1 MNRAVLDNYHF
12 SYAITMADVKKVVEY
27 CKVTGYCAHDYE
39 TSGHHSSNPNGFP
52 TCISI
57 AFQPG
62 YAYVIPLAHKDSP
75 NKKGNKWLKILKYIG
90 RELIQNDR
98 ITKVAH
104 NFKFEHGW
112 WLKYGIK
119 PRGVILDTMLLK
131 YLLNE
136 QRPHDLKSLA
146 YSFFPEYA
154 NYSIKGEETERTPED
169 TVKFWTNV
177 PLETLAPYNALDSD
191 LCLRLAI
198 YLESR
203 VRELGFYQL
212 YRNLLEMASYNLAE
226 VESRGYWVDRPYLDG
241 LVESYKIKIEEA
253 EKKMYSVPSLVKYN
267 KKRLKA
273 AKKALLGN
281 LLEQIE
287 IKTNELDET
296 EDKRKAS
303 SLQRS
308 ITNLQ
313 KKYDNYSAGVGITK
327 SDQKTLEPLNLK
339 SVKQLIDF
347 LYYSK
352 YGLKLPIIKYT
363 EDKKTKKPTN
373 NPATSEDVLLELREK
388 DETGFIDTLLKY
400 REMTKLYS
408 TYIVGI
414 RDVLNPDNTLHGSF
428 LIHGCVTEDT
438 VLVGKERDI
447 VIGDIAPK
455 EVGVKDVVKDNIYV
469 LTHAGTWEQVT
480 HTINKGV
487 LDTYR
492 VTTDRGDVLEC
503 TKYHKLLTPRGFKPL
518 WKIAKYDLDVIMHDV
533 SRLDIQP
540 VEVGKKYG
548 EVVFKEIPNWPGYLA
563 SSEGKIFSVKIPG
576 AQGMLDYNNPHE
588 MVPRVQKSGNR
599 LHSRVGL
606 RNGTGIKKM
615 LPVSRLVWSAFN
627 NASIPDGY
635 VIDHIDCNPLNNIPE
650 NLQCITYSENTKRAY
665 KNTRTAFTNGAING
679 KTVLDTQ
686 TVGQI
691 LLDHREGLTQGQ
703 IVEKYGIS
711 QAQVRRVINGESWK
725 YIYLTKIRVEY
736 IGKKTIMDLSV
747 NDKHSYV
754 TRSNYVSCNT
764 VTGRLS
770 SRNPN
775 LQNMPRDTTASDIKQ
790 MFVCP
795 PGKVMMQLDY
805 SAAEFRVVAGW
816 SQDKQML
823 EWFRVGHDIHLATAC
838 KKYGEDYDEIN
849 KIYSNE
855 DDPNYK
861 EWKVKR
867 KQAKCYSGDT
877 EILTPTGWQR
887 LDSYD
892 GKSLVAQY
900 NFDTEEIS
908 WVKPSAYGKVLSK
921 DNYTYKSRTVSLDV
935 TSTHKTLFVTR
946 YQKKVRT
953 DFKNLVN
960 KSGYMPVA
968 GKVNFKFEDENLTR
982 FLAMFTA
989 DGNTKNQWEKIRF
1002 GFSKEHKANRCRELL
1017 ALCNIDYTEAL
1028 RNGKHYFCIIKKT
1041 NQPLYQWLSKWV
1053 SRDKELSWECLSHIS
1068 GKIYLEEAQYWDS
1081 NISDKTGYVSFSTVV
1096 KQTAQV
1102 MQALGHMNGIMVSFS
1117 ETRVGD
1123 RIRYHL
1129 GYNLRRD
1136 THLTRVDLN
1145 NSILTKTEGGRDM
1158 WGVTVDDHN
1167 LLVRKDNKIVLSGN
1181 TIGFGILYQQ
1191 GPNHLKESL
1200 STDKHKATKEEALE
1214 FLEEWFEIFPGVK
1227 RFVNKQMKFAEKHGY
1242 VLSPFGR
1249 KRRLPDA
1256 KNKRDRGKHAKA
1268 LRDAINA
1275 PIQGTASDFALFSS
1289 ILIRE
1294 KIMRGEL
1301 PSSIEQI
1308 GTIHDSLMFYLDPK
1322 DMNDKV
1328 VDQLFDICRDPDTQK
1343 YFGFKLKGITMAVDF
1358 ELGLRWSKLRGYER
1372 GTDYSEVYKE
1382 CYIPYWWE
1390 NKETRELQ
1398 GR

>member
-1 MNRAVLDNYHF
+1 
-12 SYAITMADVKKVVEY
+12 MADVKKVVEY

-212 YRNLLEMASYNLAE
+212 YRNLLEMASYNLSE

-347 LYYSK
+347 LYYNR

-503 TKYHKLLTPRGFKPL
+503 TKYHKLLTPRGFKPI

-533 SRLDIQP
+533 SRLNIQP

-650 NLQCITYSENTKRAY
+650 NLQCITYSENIKRAY

-867 KQAKCYSGDT
+867 KQAK
-877 EILTPTGWQR
+877 
-887 LDSYD
+887 
-892 GKSLVAQY
+892 
-900 NFDTEEIS
+900 
-908 WVKPSAYGKVLSK
+908 
-921 DNYTYKSRTVSLDV
+921 
-935 TSTHKTLFVTR
+935 
-946 YQKKVRT
+946 
-953 DFKNLVN
+953 
-960 KSGYMPVA
+960 
-968 GKVNFKFEDENLTR
+968 
-982 FLAMFTA
+982 
-989 DGNTKNQWEKIRF
+989 
-1002 GFSKEHKANRCRELL
+1002 
-1017 ALCNIDYTEAL
+1017 
-1028 RNGKHYFCIIKKT
+1028 
-1041 NQPLYQWLSKWV
+1041 
-1053 SRDKELSWECLSHIS
+1053 
-1068 GKIYLEEAQYWDS
+1068 
-1081 NISDKTGYVSFSTVV
+1081 
-1096 KQTAQV
+1096 
-1102 MQALGHMNGIMVSFS
+1102 
-1117 ETRVGD
+1117 
-1123 RIRYHL
+1123 
-1129 GYNLRRD
+1129 
-1136 THLTRVDLN
+1136 
-1145 NSILTKTEGGRDM
+1145 
-1158 WGVTVDDHN
+1158 
-1167 LLVRKDNKIVLSGN
+1167 

-1227 RFVNKQMKFAEKHGY
+1227 RFVKKQMKFAEKHGY

-1382 CYIPYWWE
+1382 CYTPYWWE

>member
-347 LYYSK
+347 LYYNR

-503 TKYHKLLTPRGFKPL
+503 TKYHKLLTPRGFKPI

-1102 MQALGHMNGIMVSFS
+1102 MQAMGHMNGIMVSFS

-1158 WGVTVDDHN
+1158 WG
-1167 LLVRKDNKIVLSGN
+1167 
-1181 TIGFGILYQQ
+1181 
-1191 GPNHLKESL
+1191 
-1200 STDKHKATKEEALE
+1200 
-1214 FLEEWFEIFPGVK
+1214 
-1227 RFVNKQMKFAEKHGY
+1227 
-1242 VLSPFGR
+1242 
-1249 KRRLPDA
+1249 
-1256 KNKRDRGKHAKA
+1256 
-1268 LRDAINA
+1268 
-1275 PIQGTASDFALFSS
+1275 
-1289 ILIRE
+1289 
-1294 KIMRGEL
+1294 
-1301 PSSIEQI
+1301 
-1308 GTIHDSLMFYLDPK
+1308 
-1322 DMNDKV
+1322 
-1328 VDQLFDICRDPDTQK
+1328 
-1343 YFGFKLKGITMAVDF
+1343 
-1358 ELGLRWSKLRGYER
+1358 
-1372 GTDYSEVYKE
+1372 
-1382 CYIPYWWE
+1382 
-1390 NKETRELQ
+1390 
-1398 GR
+1398 

>member
-1 MNRAVLDNYHF
+1 MNKDVLDNYHF
-12 SYAITMADVKKVVEY
+12 SWAKTMADVKKVVKY
-27 CKVTGYCAHDYE
+27 CKMTGYCAHDYE
-39 TSGHHSSNPNGFP
+39 TSGHHSSDHRGYP

-75 NKKGNKWLKILKYIG
+75 LRKGNKWKRVLKYIG

-98 ITKVAH
+98 IVKVAH

-112 WLKYGIK
+112 WLKYGIR
-119 PRGVILDTMLLK
+119 PRGVILDTMLMK

-136 QRPHDLKSLA
+136 KRPHDLKSLA
-146 YSFFPEYA
+146 YSFFPQYA
-154 NYSIKGEETERTPED
+154 NYSIKGEDTERTPEE
-169 TVKFWTNV
+169 VVQFWSNV

-191 LCLRLAI
+191 LCLRLSI
-198 YLESR
+198 YLEQR
-203 VRELGFYQL
+203 IRECGFYQL

-226 VESRGYWVDRPYLDG
+226 VESRGYLVDRPYLDG
-241 LVESYKIKIEEA
+241 LCESYKTKIEEA
-253 EKKMYSVPSLVKYN
+253 EAKMYAVPSLVKYN
-267 KKRLKA
+267 KKRVKA
-273 AKKALLGN
+273 AKKALLDG

-287 IKTNELDET
+287 IKTNELDNT
-296 EDKRKAS
+296 TDKKKLC

-313 KKYDNYSAGVGITK
+313 KKYDNYSAGVGLTK
-327 SDQKTLEPLNLK
+327 KDKESLQPLNLK

-347 LYYSK
+347 LYYNR
-352 YGLKLPIIKYT
+352 YGLRLPIIKYT
-363 EDKKTKKPTN
+363 EDKKTKKPTK
-373 NPATSEDVLLELREK
+373 NPATSEDVLLELKDK
-388 DETGFIDTLLKY
+388 DETGFIETLLKY
-400 REMTKLYS
+400 REITKLYS

-414 RDVLNPDNTLHGSF
+414 RDILNPDNTLHGSF
-428 LIHGCVTEDT
+428 LIHG
-438 VLVGKERDI
+438 
-447 VIGDIAPK
+447 
-455 EVGVKDVVKDNIYV
+455 
-469 LTHAGTWEQVT
+469 
-480 HTINKGV
+480 
-487 LDTYR
+487 
-492 VTTDRGDVLEC
+492 
-503 TKYHKLLTPRGFKPL
+503 
-518 WKIAKYDLDVIMHDV
+518 
-533 SRLDIQP
+533 
-540 VEVGKKYG
+540 
-548 EVVFKEIPNWPGYLA
+548 
-563 SSEGKIFSVKIPG
+563 
-576 AQGMLDYNNPHE
+576 
-588 MVPRVQKSGNR
+588 
-599 LHSRVGL
+599 
-606 RNGTGIKKM
+606 
-615 LPVSRLVWSAFN
+615 
-627 NASIPDGY
+627 
-635 VIDHIDCNPLNNIPE
+635 
-650 NLQCITYSENTKRAY
+650 
-665 KNTRTAFTNGAING
+665 
-679 KTVLDTQ
+679 
-686 TVGQI
+686 
-691 LLDHREGLTQGQ
+691 
-703 IVEKYGIS
+703 
-711 QAQVRRVINGESWK
+711 
-725 YIYLTKIRVEY
+725 
-736 IGKKTIMDLSV
+736 
-747 NDKHSYV
+747 
-754 TRSNYVSCNT
+754 T

-775 LQNMPRDTTASDIKQ
+775 LQNMPRDTTAKDIKY

-795 PGKVMMQLDY
+795 KGKVMMQLDY
-805 SAAEFRVVAGW
+805 SQAELRVVAGW

-838 KKYGEDYDEIN
+838 KKYKISYEDAY

-861 EWKVKR
+861 TWKVRR

-908 WVKPSAYGKVLSK
+908 WVKPSAYGKVISK
-921 DNYTYKSRTVSLDV
+921 NNYTYKSRTVSLDV

-946 YQKKVRT
+946 HQKKIRT

-968 GKVNFKFEDENLTR
+968 GKVNFEFEDENLTR

-989 DGNTKNQWEKIRF
+989 DGNIKNQWEKIRF

-1017 ALCNIDYTEAL
+1017 ALCNIDYTEAI

-1041 NQPLYQWLSKWV
+1041 NQPLYQWLSNWV
-1053 SRDKELSWECLSHIS
+1053 SMGKELSWECLSHIS

-1081 NISDKTGYVSFSTVV
+1081 NISNKTGYVSFSTVV

-1102 MQALGHMNGIMVSFS
+1102 MQAMGHMNGIMVSFS
-1117 ETRVGD
+1117 ETKVGD
-1123 RIRYHL
+1123 RTRYHL

-1181 TIGFGILYQQ
+1181 TIGFGVLYQQ

-1200 STDKHKATKEEALE
+1200 STPDHKATKEEAIE
-1214 FLEEWFEIFPGVK
+1214 FLDEWFDTFPRIRKFVK
-1227 RFVNKQMKFAEKHGY
+1227 KQQKFAEEHGY
-1242 VLSPFGR
+1242 VVSPFGR
-1249 KRRLPDA
+1249 KRRLPEA
-1256 KNKRDRGKHAKA
+1256 RNKREQGKYAKA
-1268 LRDAINA
+1268 LRDAVNA

-1294 KIMRGEL
+1294 QIMQGKL
-1301 PSSIEQI
+1301 PASIEQI
-1308 GTIHDSLMFYLDPK
+1308 GTIHDSIMFYLDPK
-1322 DMNDKV
+1322 DMNDEV
-1328 VDQLFDICRDPDTQK
+1328 VDHLFNICKDPDTQK

-1358 ELGLRWSKLRGYER
+1358 ELGLRWSKLKGYKR
-1372 GTDYSEVYKE
+1372 GTDYAEVYKD
-1382 CYIPYWWE
+1382 CYIDHWWE
-1390 NKETRELQ
+1390 NKEIVALQ
-1398 GR
+1398 EAQ

>member
-1 MNRAVLDNYHF
+1 MNKSVLDNYHF

-75 NKKGNKWLKILKYIG
+75 NKKGNKWLRILKYIG

-212 YRNLLEMASYNLAE
+212 YRNLLEMASYNLSE

-347 LYYSK
+347 LYYNR

-503 TKYHKLLTPRGFKPL
+503 TKYHKLLTPRGFKPI

-711 QAQVRRVINGESWK
+711 QAQVRMVINGESWK

-867 KQAKCYSGDT
+867 KQAK
-877 EILTPTGWQR
+877 
-887 LDSYD
+887 
-892 GKSLVAQY
+892 
-900 NFDTEEIS
+900 
-908 WVKPSAYGKVLSK
+908 
-921 DNYTYKSRTVSLDV
+921 
-935 TSTHKTLFVTR
+935 
-946 YQKKVRT
+946 
-953 DFKNLVN
+953 
-960 KSGYMPVA
+960 
-968 GKVNFKFEDENLTR
+968 
-982 FLAMFTA
+982 
-989 DGNTKNQWEKIRF
+989 
-1002 GFSKEHKANRCRELL
+1002 
-1017 ALCNIDYTEAL
+1017 
-1028 RNGKHYFCIIKKT
+1028 
-1041 NQPLYQWLSKWV
+1041 
-1053 SRDKELSWECLSHIS
+1053 
-1068 GKIYLEEAQYWDS
+1068 
-1081 NISDKTGYVSFSTVV
+1081 
-1096 KQTAQV
+1096 
-1102 MQALGHMNGIMVSFS
+1102 
-1117 ETRVGD
+1117 
-1123 RIRYHL
+1123 
-1129 GYNLRRD
+1129 
-1136 THLTRVDLN
+1136 
-1145 NSILTKTEGGRDM
+1145 
-1158 WGVTVDDHN
+1158 
-1167 LLVRKDNKIVLSGN
+1167 

-1227 RFVNKQMKFAEKHGY
+1227 RFVKKQMKFAEKHGY

-1256 KNKRDRGKHAKA
+1256 KNRRDRGKHAKA

-1382 CYIPYWWE
+1382 CYTPYWWE

>member
-1 MNRAVLDNYHF
+1 MNKDVLDNYHF
-12 SYAITMADVKKVVEY
+12 SWAKTMADVKKVVKY
-27 CKVTGYCAHDYE
+27 CKMTGYCAHDYE
-39 TSGHHSSNPNGFP
+39 TSGHHSSDHRGYP

-75 NKKGNKWLKILKYIG
+75 LRKGNKWKRILKYIG

-98 ITKVAH
+98 IVKVAH

-112 WLKYGIK
+112 WLKYGIR
-119 PRGVILDTMLLK
+119 PRGVILDTMLMK

-136 QRPHDLKSLA
+136 KRPHDLKSLA
-146 YSFFPEYA
+146 YSFFPQYA
-154 NYSIKGEETERTPED
+154 NYSIKGEDTERTPEE
-169 TVKFWTNV
+169 VVQFWSNV

-198 YLESR
+198 YLEQR
-203 VRELGFYQL
+203 IRECGFYQL

-226 VESRGYWVDRPYLDG
+226 VESRGYLVDRPYLDG
-241 LVESYKIKIEEA
+241 LCESYKTKIEEA
-253 EKKMYSVPSLVKYN
+253 EAKMYAVPSLVKYN
-267 KKRLKA
+267 KKRVKA
-273 AKKALLGN
+273 AKKALLEGI
-281 LLEQIE
+281 LEQIE
-287 IKTNELDET
+287 IKTNELDNT
-296 EDKRKAS
+296 TDKKKLG

-313 KKYDNYSAGVGITK
+313 KKYDNYSAEVGLTK
-327 SDQKTLEPLNLK
+327 KDKESLQPLNLK

-347 LYYSK
+347 LYYNK
-352 YGLKLPIIKYT
+352 YGLRLPIIKYT
-363 EDKKTKKPTN
+363 EDKKTKKPTK
-373 NPATSEDVLLELREK
+373 NPATSEDVLLELKDK
-388 DETGFIDTLLKY
+388 DETGFIETLLKY
-400 REMTKLYS
+400 REITKLYS

-414 RDVLNPDNTLHGSF
+414 RDILNPDNTLHGSF
-428 LIHGCVTEDT
+428 LIHG
-438 VLVGKERDI
+438 
-447 VIGDIAPK
+447 
-455 EVGVKDVVKDNIYV
+455 
-469 LTHAGTWEQVT
+469 
-480 HTINKGV
+480 
-487 LDTYR
+487 
-492 VTTDRGDVLEC
+492 
-503 TKYHKLLTPRGFKPL
+503 
-518 WKIAKYDLDVIMHDV
+518 
-533 SRLDIQP
+533 
-540 VEVGKKYG
+540 
-548 EVVFKEIPNWPGYLA
+548 
-563 SSEGKIFSVKIPG
+563 
-576 AQGMLDYNNPHE
+576 
-588 MVPRVQKSGNR
+588 
-599 LHSRVGL
+599 
-606 RNGTGIKKM
+606 
-615 LPVSRLVWSAFN
+615 
-627 NASIPDGY
+627 
-635 VIDHIDCNPLNNIPE
+635 
-650 NLQCITYSENTKRAY
+650 
-665 KNTRTAFTNGAING
+665 
-679 KTVLDTQ
+679 
-686 TVGQI
+686 
-691 LLDHREGLTQGQ
+691 
-703 IVEKYGIS
+703 
-711 QAQVRRVINGESWK
+711 
-725 YIYLTKIRVEY
+725 
-736 IGKKTIMDLSV
+736 
-747 NDKHSYV
+747 
-754 TRSNYVSCNT
+754 T

-775 LQNMPRDTTASDIKQ
+775 LQNMPRDTTAKDIKY

-795 PGKVMMQLDY
+795 KGKVMMQLDY
-805 SAAEFRVVAGW
+805 SQAELRVVAGW

-838 KKYGEDYDEIN
+838 KKYKISYEDAY

-861 EWKVKR
+861 TWKVRR

-908 WVKPSAYGKVLSK
+908 WVKPSAYGKVISK
-921 DNYTYKSRTVSLDV
+921 NNYTYKSRTVSLDV

-946 YQKKVRT
+946 HQKKIRT

-968 GKVNFKFEDENLTR
+968 GKVNFEFEDENLTR

-989 DGNTKNQWEKIRF
+989 DGNIKNQWEKIRF

-1017 ALCNIDYTEAL
+1017 ALCNIDYTEAI

-1041 NQPLYQWLSKWV
+1041 NQPLYQWLSNWV
-1053 SRDKELSWECLSHIS
+1053 SMGKELSWECLSHIS

-1081 NISDKTGYVSFSTVV
+1081 NISNKTGYVSFSTVV

-1102 MQALGHMNGIMVSFS
+1102 MQAMGHMNGIMVSFS
-1117 ETRVGD
+1117 ETKVGD
-1123 RIRYHL
+1123 RTRYHL

-1181 TIGFGILYQQ
+1181 TIGFGVLYQQ

-1200 STDKHKATKEEALE
+1200 STPDHKATKEEAIE
-1214 FLEEWFEIFPGVK
+1214 FLDEWFDTFPRIRKFVK
-1227 RFVNKQMKFAEKHGY
+1227 KQQKFAEEHGY
-1242 VLSPFGR
+1242 VVSPFGR
-1249 KRRLPDA
+1249 KRRLPEA
-1256 KNKRDRGKHAKA
+1256 RNKREQGKYAKA
-1268 LRDAINA
+1268 LRDAVNA

-1294 KIMRGEL
+1294 QIMQGKL
-1301 PSSIEQI
+1301 PASIEQI
-1308 GTIHDSLMFYLDPK
+1308 GTIHDSIMFYLDPK
-1322 DMNDKV
+1322 DMNDEV
-1328 VDQLFDICRDPDTQK
+1328 VDHLFNICKDPDTQK

-1358 ELGLRWSKLRGYER
+1358 ELGLRWSKLKGYKR
-1372 GTDYSEVYKE
+1372 GTDYAEVYKD
-1382 CYIPYWWE
+1382 CYIDHWWE
-1390 NKETRELQ
+1390 NKEIVALQ
-1398 GR
+1398 EAS

>member
-1 MNRAVLDNYHF
+1 MNKSVLDNYHF

-52 TCISI
+52 TCISM

-212 YRNLLEMASYNLAE
+212 YRNLLEMASYNLSE

-347 LYYSK
+347 LYYNR

-503 TKYHKLLTPRGFKPL
+503 TKYHKLLTPRGFKPI
-518 WKIAKYDLDVIMHDV
+518 WKIAKYDLDVIMHGV

-867 KQAKCYSGDT
+867 KQAK
-877 EILTPTGWQR
+877 
-887 LDSYD
+887 
-892 GKSLVAQY
+892 
-900 NFDTEEIS
+900 
-908 WVKPSAYGKVLSK
+908 
-921 DNYTYKSRTVSLDV
+921 
-935 TSTHKTLFVTR
+935 
-946 YQKKVRT
+946 
-953 DFKNLVN
+953 
-960 KSGYMPVA
+960 
-968 GKVNFKFEDENLTR
+968 
-982 FLAMFTA
+982 
-989 DGNTKNQWEKIRF
+989 
-1002 GFSKEHKANRCRELL
+1002 
-1017 ALCNIDYTEAL
+1017 
-1028 RNGKHYFCIIKKT
+1028 
-1041 NQPLYQWLSKWV
+1041 
-1053 SRDKELSWECLSHIS
+1053 
-1068 GKIYLEEAQYWDS
+1068 
-1081 NISDKTGYVSFSTVV
+1081 
-1096 KQTAQV
+1096 
-1102 MQALGHMNGIMVSFS
+1102 
-1117 ETRVGD
+1117 
-1123 RIRYHL
+1123 
-1129 GYNLRRD
+1129 
-1136 THLTRVDLN
+1136 
-1145 NSILTKTEGGRDM
+1145 
-1158 WGVTVDDHN
+1158 
-1167 LLVRKDNKIVLSGN
+1167 

-1227 RFVNKQMKFAEKHGY
+1227 RFVKKQMKFAEKHGY

-1382 CYIPYWWE
+1382 CYTPYWWE

>member
-1 MNRAVLDNYHF
+1 
-12 SYAITMADVKKVVEY
+12 MADVKKVVEY

-75 NKKGNKWLKILKYIG
+75 NKKGDKWLRILKYIG

-154 NYSIKGEETERTPED
+154 NYSIRGEETERTPED

-212 YRNLLEMASYNLAE
+212 YRNLLEMASYNLSE

-347 LYYSK
+347 LYYNR

-503 TKYHKLLTPRGFKPL
+503 TKYHKLLTPRGFKPI

-650 NLQCITYSENTKRAY
+650 NLQCITYSENIKRAY

-711 QAQVRRVINGESWK
+711 QAQVRRVISGESWK

-867 KQAKCYSGDT
+867 KQAK
-877 EILTPTGWQR
+877 
-887 LDSYD
+887 
-892 GKSLVAQY
+892 
-900 NFDTEEIS
+900 
-908 WVKPSAYGKVLSK
+908 
-921 DNYTYKSRTVSLDV
+921 
-935 TSTHKTLFVTR
+935 
-946 YQKKVRT
+946 
-953 DFKNLVN
+953 
-960 KSGYMPVA
+960 
-968 GKVNFKFEDENLTR
+968 
-982 FLAMFTA
+982 
-989 DGNTKNQWEKIRF
+989 
-1002 GFSKEHKANRCRELL
+1002 
-1017 ALCNIDYTEAL
+1017 
-1028 RNGKHYFCIIKKT
+1028 
-1041 NQPLYQWLSKWV
+1041 
-1053 SRDKELSWECLSHIS
+1053 
-1068 GKIYLEEAQYWDS
+1068 
-1081 NISDKTGYVSFSTVV
+1081 
-1096 KQTAQV
+1096 
-1102 MQALGHMNGIMVSFS
+1102 
-1117 ETRVGD
+1117 
-1123 RIRYHL
+1123 
-1129 GYNLRRD
+1129 
-1136 THLTRVDLN
+1136 
-1145 NSILTKTEGGRDM
+1145 
-1158 WGVTVDDHN
+1158 
-1167 LLVRKDNKIVLSGN
+1167 

-1227 RFVNKQMKFAEKHGY
+1227 RFVKKQMKFAEKHGY

-1256 KNKRDRGKHAKA
+1256 KNRRDRGKHAKA

-1382 CYIPYWWE
+1382 CYTPYWWE
-1390 NKETRELQ
+1390 NKETR
-1398 GR
+1398 

>member
-1 MNRAVLDNYHF
+1 MNKSVLDNYHF

-169 TVKFWTNV
+169 TVKFWSNV

-212 YRNLLEMASYNLAE
+212 YRNLLEMASYNLSE

-287 IKTNELDET
+287 IKTNELYGT

-308 ITNLQ
+308 INNLQ

-363 EDKKTKKPTN
+363 EDKKTKKPTK

-455 EVGVKDVVKDNIYV
+455 EVGIKDVVKDNIYV

-503 TKYHKLLTPRGFKPL
+503 TKYHKLLTPQGFKPI
-518 WKIAKYDLDVIMHDV
+518 WKIAKHDLDVIMHDV

-576 AQGMLDYNNPHE
+576 AHGMLDYNNPHE

-606 RNGTGIKKM
+606 RDGTGTKKM

-679 KTVLDTQ
+679 QTVLDTQ

-736 IGKKTIMDLSV
+736 IGKKIIMDLSV

-764 VTGRLS
+764 ITGRLS

-867 KQAKCYSGDT
+867 KQAK
-877 EILTPTGWQR
+877 
-887 LDSYD
+887 
-892 GKSLVAQY
+892 
-900 NFDTEEIS
+900 
-908 WVKPSAYGKVLSK
+908 
-921 DNYTYKSRTVSLDV
+921 
-935 TSTHKTLFVTR
+935 
-946 YQKKVRT
+946 
-953 DFKNLVN
+953 
-960 KSGYMPVA
+960 
-968 GKVNFKFEDENLTR
+968 
-982 FLAMFTA
+982 
-989 DGNTKNQWEKIRF
+989 
-1002 GFSKEHKANRCRELL
+1002 
-1017 ALCNIDYTEAL
+1017 
-1028 RNGKHYFCIIKKT
+1028 
-1041 NQPLYQWLSKWV
+1041 
-1053 SRDKELSWECLSHIS
+1053 
-1068 GKIYLEEAQYWDS
+1068 
-1081 NISDKTGYVSFSTVV
+1081 
-1096 KQTAQV
+1096 
-1102 MQALGHMNGIMVSFS
+1102 
-1117 ETRVGD
+1117 
-1123 RIRYHL
+1123 
-1129 GYNLRRD
+1129 
-1136 THLTRVDLN
+1136 
-1145 NSILTKTEGGRDM
+1145 
-1158 WGVTVDDHN
+1158 
-1167 LLVRKDNKIVLSGN
+1167 

-1227 RFVNKQMKFAEKHGY
+1227 KFVNKQMRFAEKHGY

-1256 KNKRDRGKHAKA
+1256 KNMRDRGKHAKA

-1382 CYIPYWWE
+1382 CYTPYWWE

>member
-1 MNRAVLDNYHF
+1 
-12 SYAITMADVKKVVEY
+12 MADVKKVVKY
-27 CKVTGYCAHDYE
+27 CKMTGYCAHDYE
-39 TSGHHSSNPNGFP
+39 TSGHLSSDHRGYP

-75 NKKGNKWLKILKYIG
+75 LRKGNKWKRILKYIG

-98 ITKVAH
+98 IVKVAH

-112 WLKYGIK
+112 WLKYGIR
-119 PRGVILDTMLLK
+119 PRGVILDTMLMK

-136 QRPHDLKSLA
+136 KRPHDLKSLA
-146 YSFFPEYA
+146 YSFFPQYA
-154 NYSIKGEETERTPED
+154 NYSIKGEDTERTPEE
-169 TVKFWTNV
+169 VVQFWSNV

-198 YLESR
+198 YLEQR
-203 VRELGFYQL
+203 IRECGFYQL

-226 VESRGYWVDRPYLDG
+226 VESRGYLVDRPYLDG
-241 LVESYKIKIEEA
+241 LCESYKTKIEEA
-253 EKKMYSVPSLVKYN
+253 EAKMYAVPSLIKYN
-267 KKRLKA
+267 KKRVKA
-273 AKKALLGN
+273 AKKALLDG

-287 IKTNELDET
+287 IKTNELDST
-296 EDKRKAS
+296 TDKKKLG

-313 KKYDNYSAGVGITK
+313 KKYDNYSAGVGLTK
-327 SDQKTLEPLNLK
+327 KDKESLQPLNLK

-347 LYYSK
+347 LYYNK
-352 YGLKLPIIKYT
+352 YGLRLPIIKYT
-363 EDKKTKKPTN
+363 EDKKTKKPTK
-373 NPATSEDVLLELREK
+373 NPATSEDVLLELKDK
-388 DETGFIDTLLKY
+388 DETGFIETLLKY

-414 RDVLNPDNTLHGSF
+414 RDILNPDNTLHGSF

-438 VLVGKERDI
+438 VLVGKEGDI

-469 LTHAGTWEQVT
+469 LTHARTWEQVT

-503 TKYHKLLTPRGFKPL
+503 TKYHKLLTPRGFKPI
-518 WKIAKYDLDVIMHDV
+518 WKIAKYNLDVIMHDV

-615 LPVSRLVWSAFN
+615 IKKMLPVSRLVWSAFN

-650 NLQCITYSENTKRAY
+650 NLRCITYSENTKRAY

-691 LLDHREGLTQGQ
+691 LLDYREGLTQGQ

-711 QAQVRRVINGESWK
+711 QAQVRRVINDELWK

-775 LQNMPRDTTASDIKQ
+775 LQNMPRDTTAKDIKY

-795 PGKVMMQLDY
+795 KGKVMMQLDY
-805 SAAEFRVVAGW
+805 SQAELRVVAGW

-838 KKYGEDYDEIN
+838 KKYKISYEDAY

-855 DDPNYK
+855 DDPDFK
-861 EWKVKR
+861 IWKVRR
-867 KQAKCYSGDT
+867 KQAK
-877 EILTPTGWQR
+877 
-887 LDSYD
+887 
-892 GKSLVAQY
+892 
-900 NFDTEEIS
+900 
-908 WVKPSAYGKVLSK
+908 
-921 DNYTYKSRTVSLDV
+921 
-935 TSTHKTLFVTR
+935 
-946 YQKKVRT
+946 
-953 DFKNLVN
+953 
-960 KSGYMPVA
+960 
-968 GKVNFKFEDENLTR
+968 
-982 FLAMFTA
+982 
-989 DGNTKNQWEKIRF
+989 
-1002 GFSKEHKANRCRELL
+1002 
-1017 ALCNIDYTEAL
+1017 
-1028 RNGKHYFCIIKKT
+1028 
-1041 NQPLYQWLSKWV
+1041 
-1053 SRDKELSWECLSHIS
+1053 
-1068 GKIYLEEAQYWDS
+1068 
-1081 NISDKTGYVSFSTVV
+1081 
-1096 KQTAQV
+1096 
-1102 MQALGHMNGIMVSFS
+1102 
-1117 ETRVGD
+1117 
-1123 RIRYHL
+1123 
-1129 GYNLRRD
+1129 
-1136 THLTRVDLN
+1136 
-1145 NSILTKTEGGRDM
+1145 
-1158 WGVTVDDHN
+1158 
-1167 LLVRKDNKIVLSGN
+1167 
-1181 TIGFGILYQQ
+1181 TIGFGVLYQQ

-1200 STDKHKATKEEALE
+1200 STPDHKATKEEAIE
-1214 FLEEWFEIFPGVK
+1214 FLDEWFDTFPRIRKFVK
-1227 RFVNKQMKFAEKHGY
+1227 KQQKFAEEHGY
-1242 VLSPFGR
+1242 VVSPFGR
-1249 KRRLPDA
+1249 KRRLPEA
-1256 KNKRDRGKHAKA
+1256 RNKREQGKYAKA
-1268 LRDAINA
+1268 LRDAVNA

-1294 KIMRGEL
+1294 QIMQGKL
-1301 PSSIEQI
+1301 PASIEQI

-1322 DMNDKV
+1322 DMNDEV
-1328 VDQLFDICRDPDTQK
+1328 VDHLFNICKDPDTQK

-1358 ELGLRWSKLRGYER
+1358 ELGLRWSKLKGYKR
-1372 GTDYSEVYKE
+1372 GTDYAEVYKD
-1382 CYIPYWWE
+1382 CYIDHWWE
-1390 NKETRELQ
+1390 NKEIVALQ
-1398 GR
+1398 EAS

>member
-373 NPATSEDVLLELREK
+373 NPATSEDVLLDLREK

-469 LTHAGTWEQVT
+469 LTHVGTWEQVT

-503 TKYHKLLTPRGFKPL
+503 TKYHKLLTPRGFKPI

-867 KQAKCYSGDT
+867 KQAK
-877 EILTPTGWQR
+877 
-887 LDSYD
+887 
-892 GKSLVAQY
+892 
-900 NFDTEEIS
+900 
-908 WVKPSAYGKVLSK
+908 
-921 DNYTYKSRTVSLDV
+921 
-935 TSTHKTLFVTR
+935 
-946 YQKKVRT
+946 
-953 DFKNLVN
+953 
-960 KSGYMPVA
+960 
-968 GKVNFKFEDENLTR
+968 
-982 FLAMFTA
+982 
-989 DGNTKNQWEKIRF
+989 
-1002 GFSKEHKANRCRELL
+1002 
-1017 ALCNIDYTEAL
+1017 
-1028 RNGKHYFCIIKKT
+1028 
-1041 NQPLYQWLSKWV
+1041 
-1053 SRDKELSWECLSHIS
+1053 
-1068 GKIYLEEAQYWDS
+1068 
-1081 NISDKTGYVSFSTVV
+1081 
-1096 KQTAQV
+1096 
-1102 MQALGHMNGIMVSFS
+1102 
-1117 ETRVGD
+1117 
-1123 RIRYHL
+1123 
-1129 GYNLRRD
+1129 
-1136 THLTRVDLN
+1136 
-1145 NSILTKTEGGRDM
+1145 
-1158 WGVTVDDHN
+1158 
-1167 LLVRKDNKIVLSGN
+1167 

-1256 KNKRDRGKHAKA
+1256 KNRRDHGKHAKA

-1358 ELGLRWSKLRGYER
+1358 ELGLRWAKLRGYER

-1382 CYIPYWWE
+1382 CYTPYWWE
-1390 NKETRELQ
+1390 NKETRELH

>member
-1 MNRAVLDNYHF
+1 MDKSVLDNYHF

-154 NYSIKGEETERTPED
+154 NYSIKGEETGRTPED

-212 YRNLLEMASYNLAE
+212 YRNLLEMASYNLSE

-253 EKKMYSVPSLVKYN
+253 EKKMYSVPPLVKYN

-347 LYYSK
+347 LYYNR

-503 TKYHKLLTPRGFKPL
+503 TKYHKLLTPRGFKPI

-711 QAQVRRVINGESWK
+711 QAQVRGVINGESWK

-867 KQAKCYSGDT
+867 KQAK
-877 EILTPTGWQR
+877 
-887 LDSYD
+887 
-892 GKSLVAQY
+892 
-900 NFDTEEIS
+900 
-908 WVKPSAYGKVLSK
+908 
-921 DNYTYKSRTVSLDV
+921 
-935 TSTHKTLFVTR
+935 
-946 YQKKVRT
+946 
-953 DFKNLVN
+953 
-960 KSGYMPVA
+960 
-968 GKVNFKFEDENLTR
+968 
-982 FLAMFTA
+982 
-989 DGNTKNQWEKIRF
+989 
-1002 GFSKEHKANRCRELL
+1002 
-1017 ALCNIDYTEAL
+1017 
-1028 RNGKHYFCIIKKT
+1028 
-1041 NQPLYQWLSKWV
+1041 
-1053 SRDKELSWECLSHIS
+1053 
-1068 GKIYLEEAQYWDS
+1068 
-1081 NISDKTGYVSFSTVV
+1081 
-1096 KQTAQV
+1096 
-1102 MQALGHMNGIMVSFS
+1102 
-1117 ETRVGD
+1117 
-1123 RIRYHL
+1123 
-1129 GYNLRRD
+1129 
-1136 THLTRVDLN
+1136 
-1145 NSILTKTEGGRDM
+1145 
-1158 WGVTVDDHN
+1158 
-1167 LLVRKDNKIVLSGN
+1167 

-1256 KNKRDRGKHAKA
+1256 KNKRDIGKHAKA

-1308 GTIHDSLMFYLDPK
+1308 GTIHDSLMFYLDPR

>member
-1 MNRAVLDNYHF
+1 MNKSVLDNYHF

-131 YLLNE
+131 YLLSE

-212 YRNLLEMASYNLAE
+212 YRNLLEMASYNLSE

-241 LVESYKIKIEEA
+241 LVESYKIKIEEV

-347 LYYSK
+347 LYYNR

-503 TKYHKLLTPRGFKPL
+503 TKYHKLLTPRGFKPI

-588 MVPRVQKSGNR
+588 MVPRVQKSGNG

-867 KQAKCYSGDT
+867 KQAK
-877 EILTPTGWQR
+877 
-887 LDSYD
+887 
-892 GKSLVAQY
+892 
-900 NFDTEEIS
+900 
-908 WVKPSAYGKVLSK
+908 
-921 DNYTYKSRTVSLDV
+921 
-935 TSTHKTLFVTR
+935 
-946 YQKKVRT
+946 
-953 DFKNLVN
+953 
-960 KSGYMPVA
+960 
-968 GKVNFKFEDENLTR
+968 
-982 FLAMFTA
+982 
-989 DGNTKNQWEKIRF
+989 
-1002 GFSKEHKANRCRELL
+1002 
-1017 ALCNIDYTEAL
+1017 
-1028 RNGKHYFCIIKKT
+1028 
-1041 NQPLYQWLSKWV
+1041 
-1053 SRDKELSWECLSHIS
+1053 
-1068 GKIYLEEAQYWDS
+1068 
-1081 NISDKTGYVSFSTVV
+1081 
-1096 KQTAQV
+1096 
-1102 MQALGHMNGIMVSFS
+1102 
-1117 ETRVGD
+1117 
-1123 RIRYHL
+1123 
-1129 GYNLRRD
+1129 
-1136 THLTRVDLN
+1136 
-1145 NSILTKTEGGRDM
+1145 
-1158 WGVTVDDHN
+1158 
-1167 LLVRKDNKIVLSGN
+1167 

-1227 RFVNKQMKFAEKHGY
+1227 RFVKKQMKFAEKHGY

-1256 KNKRDRGKHAKA
+1256 KNRRDRGKHAKA

-1382 CYIPYWWE
+1382 CYTPYWWE

>member
-373 NPATSEDVLLELREK
+373 NPATSEDVLLDLREK

-503 TKYHKLLTPRGFKPL
+503 TKYHKLLTPRGFKPI

-588 MVPRVQKSGNR
+588 MVPRVQKSGDR

-711 QAQVRRVINGESWK
+711 QTQVRRVINGESWK

-867 KQAKCYSGDT
+867 KQAK
-877 EILTPTGWQR
+877 
-887 LDSYD
+887 
-892 GKSLVAQY
+892 
-900 NFDTEEIS
+900 
-908 WVKPSAYGKVLSK
+908 
-921 DNYTYKSRTVSLDV
+921 
-935 TSTHKTLFVTR
+935 
-946 YQKKVRT
+946 
-953 DFKNLVN
+953 
-960 KSGYMPVA
+960 
-968 GKVNFKFEDENLTR
+968 
-982 FLAMFTA
+982 
-989 DGNTKNQWEKIRF
+989 
-1002 GFSKEHKANRCRELL
+1002 
-1017 ALCNIDYTEAL
+1017 
-1028 RNGKHYFCIIKKT
+1028 
-1041 NQPLYQWLSKWV
+1041 
-1053 SRDKELSWECLSHIS
+1053 
-1068 GKIYLEEAQYWDS
+1068 
-1081 NISDKTGYVSFSTVV
+1081 
-1096 KQTAQV
+1096 
-1102 MQALGHMNGIMVSFS
+1102 
-1117 ETRVGD
+1117 
-1123 RIRYHL
+1123 
-1129 GYNLRRD
+1129 
-1136 THLTRVDLN
+1136 
-1145 NSILTKTEGGRDM
+1145 
-1158 WGVTVDDHN
+1158 
-1167 LLVRKDNKIVLSGN
+1167 

-1227 RFVNKQMKFAEKHGY
+1227 RFVKKQMKFAEKHGY

-1358 ELGLRWSKLRGYER
+1358 ELGLRWAKLRGYER

-1382 CYIPYWWE
+1382 CYTPYWWE
-1390 NKETRELQ
+1390 NKETRELH

>member
-1 MNRAVLDNYHF
+1 MNKSVLDNYHF

-287 IKTNELDET
+287 IKTNELGET

-308 ITNLQ
+308 ISNLQ

-347 LYYSK
+347 LYYNR

-503 TKYHKLLTPRGFKPL
+503 TKYHKLLTPRGFKPI

-588 MVPRVQKSGNR
+588 VVPRVQKSGNR

-867 KQAKCYSGDT
+867 KQAK
-877 EILTPTGWQR
+877 
-887 LDSYD
+887 
-892 GKSLVAQY
+892 
-900 NFDTEEIS
+900 
-908 WVKPSAYGKVLSK
+908 
-921 DNYTYKSRTVSLDV
+921 
-935 TSTHKTLFVTR
+935 
-946 YQKKVRT
+946 
-953 DFKNLVN
+953 
-960 KSGYMPVA
+960 
-968 GKVNFKFEDENLTR
+968 
-982 FLAMFTA
+982 
-989 DGNTKNQWEKIRF
+989 
-1002 GFSKEHKANRCRELL
+1002 
-1017 ALCNIDYTEAL
+1017 
-1028 RNGKHYFCIIKKT
+1028 
-1041 NQPLYQWLSKWV
+1041 
-1053 SRDKELSWECLSHIS
+1053 
-1068 GKIYLEEAQYWDS
+1068 
-1081 NISDKTGYVSFSTVV
+1081 
-1096 KQTAQV
+1096 
-1102 MQALGHMNGIMVSFS
+1102 
-1117 ETRVGD
+1117 
-1123 RIRYHL
+1123 
-1129 GYNLRRD
+1129 
-1136 THLTRVDLN
+1136 
-1145 NSILTKTEGGRDM
+1145 
-1158 WGVTVDDHN
+1158 
-1167 LLVRKDNKIVLSGN
+1167 

-1382 CYIPYWWE
+1382 CYTPYWWE
-1390 NKETRELQ
+1390 NKETRELH

>member
-177 PLETLAPYNALDSD
+177 SLETLAPYNALDSD

-347 LYYSK
+347 LYYNR

-503 TKYHKLLTPRGFKPL
+503 TKYHKLLTPRGFKPI

-867 KQAKCYSGDT
+867 KQAK
-877 EILTPTGWQR
+877 
-887 LDSYD
+887 
-892 GKSLVAQY
+892 
-900 NFDTEEIS
+900 
-908 WVKPSAYGKVLSK
+908 
-921 DNYTYKSRTVSLDV
+921 
-935 TSTHKTLFVTR
+935 
-946 YQKKVRT
+946 
-953 DFKNLVN
+953 
-960 KSGYMPVA
+960 
-968 GKVNFKFEDENLTR
+968 
-982 FLAMFTA
+982 
-989 DGNTKNQWEKIRF
+989 
-1002 GFSKEHKANRCRELL
+1002 
-1017 ALCNIDYTEAL
+1017 
-1028 RNGKHYFCIIKKT
+1028 
-1041 NQPLYQWLSKWV
+1041 
-1053 SRDKELSWECLSHIS
+1053 
-1068 GKIYLEEAQYWDS
+1068 
-1081 NISDKTGYVSFSTVV
+1081 
-1096 KQTAQV
+1096 
-1102 MQALGHMNGIMVSFS
+1102 
-1117 ETRVGD
+1117 
-1123 RIRYHL
+1123 
-1129 GYNLRRD
+1129 
-1136 THLTRVDLN
+1136 
-1145 NSILTKTEGGRDM
+1145 
-1158 WGVTVDDHN
+1158 
-1167 LLVRKDNKIVLSGN
+1167 

-1227 RFVNKQMKFAEKHGY
+1227 RFVKKQMKFAEKHGY

-1256 KNKRDRGKHAKA
+1256 KNRRDRGKHAKA

-1382 CYIPYWWE
+1382 CYTPYWWE

>member
-1 MNRAVLDNYHF
+1 MNKDVLDNYHF
-12 SYAITMADVKKVVEY
+12 SWAKTMADVKKVVKY
-27 CKVTGYCAHDYE
+27 CKMTGYCAHDYE
-39 TSGHHSSNPNGFP
+39 TSGHLSSDHRGYP

-75 NKKGNKWLKILKYIG
+75 LRKGNKWKRILKYIG

-98 ITKVAH
+98 IVKVAH

-112 WLKYGIK
+112 WLKYGIR
-119 PRGVILDTMLLK
+119 PRGVILDTMLMK

-136 QRPHDLKSLA
+136 KRPHDLKSLA
-146 YSFFPEYA
+146 YSFFPQYA
-154 NYSIKGEETERTPED
+154 NYSIKGEDTERTPEE
-169 TVKFWTNV
+169 VVQFWSNV

-198 YLESR
+198 YLEQR
-203 VRELGFYQL
+203 IRECGFYQL

-226 VESRGYWVDRPYLDG
+226 VESRGYLVDRPYLDG
-241 LVESYKIKIEEA
+241 LCESYKTKIEEA
-253 EKKMYSVPSLVKYN
+253 EAKMYAVPSLVKYN
-267 KKRLKA
+267 KKRVKA
-273 AKKALLGN
+273 AKKALLDG

-287 IKTNELDET
+287 IKTNELDST
-296 EDKRKAS
+296 TDKKKLG

-313 KKYDNYSAGVGITK
+313 KKYDNYSAGVGLTK
-327 SDQKTLEPLNLK
+327 KDKESLQPLNLK

-347 LYYSK
+347 LYYNK
-352 YGLKLPIIKYT
+352 YGLRLPIIKYT
-363 EDKKTKKPTN
+363 EDKKTKKPTK
-373 NPATSEDVLLELREK
+373 NPATSEDVLLELKDK
-388 DETGFIDTLLKY
+388 DETGFIETLLKY
-400 REMTKLYS
+400 REITKLYS

-414 RDVLNPDNTLHGSF
+414 RDILNPDNTLHGSF

-503 TKYHKLLTPRGFKPL
+503 TKYHKLLTPRGFKPI

-533 SRLDIQP
+533 SRLDIQS

-775 LQNMPRDTTASDIKQ
+775 LQNMPRDTTAKDIKY

-795 PGKVMMQLDY
+795 KGKVMMQLDY
-805 SAAEFRVVAGW
+805 SQAELRVVAGW

-838 KKYGEDYDEIN
+838 KKYKISYEDAY

-855 DDPNYK
+855 DDPDFK
-861 EWKVKR
+861 IWKIRR
-867 KQAKCYSGDT
+867 KQAK
-877 EILTPTGWQR
+877 
-887 LDSYD
+887 
-892 GKSLVAQY
+892 
-900 NFDTEEIS
+900 
-908 WVKPSAYGKVLSK
+908 
-921 DNYTYKSRTVSLDV
+921 
-935 TSTHKTLFVTR
+935 
-946 YQKKVRT
+946 
-953 DFKNLVN
+953 
-960 KSGYMPVA
+960 
-968 GKVNFKFEDENLTR
+968 
-982 FLAMFTA
+982 
-989 DGNTKNQWEKIRF
+989 
-1002 GFSKEHKANRCRELL
+1002 
-1017 ALCNIDYTEAL
+1017 
-1028 RNGKHYFCIIKKT
+1028 
-1041 NQPLYQWLSKWV
+1041 
-1053 SRDKELSWECLSHIS
+1053 
-1068 GKIYLEEAQYWDS
+1068 
-1081 NISDKTGYVSFSTVV
+1081 
-1096 KQTAQV
+1096 
-1102 MQALGHMNGIMVSFS
+1102 
-1117 ETRVGD
+1117 
-1123 RIRYHL
+1123 
-1129 GYNLRRD
+1129 
-1136 THLTRVDLN
+1136 
-1145 NSILTKTEGGRDM
+1145 
-1158 WGVTVDDHN
+1158 
-1167 LLVRKDNKIVLSGN
+1167 
-1181 TIGFGILYQQ
+1181 TIGFGVLYQQ

-1200 STDKHKATKEEALE
+1200 STPDHKATKEEAIE
-1214 FLEEWFEIFPGVK
+1214 FLDEWFDTFPGIRKFVK
-1227 RFVNKQMKFAEKHGY
+1227 KQQKFAEEHGY
-1242 VLSPFGR
+1242 IVSPFGR
-1249 KRRLPDA
+1249 KRRLPEA
-1256 KNKRDRGKHAKA
+1256 RNKREQGKYAKA
-1268 LRDAINA
+1268 LRDAVNA

-1294 KIMRGEL
+1294 QIMQGKL
-1301 PSSIEQI
+1301 PASIEQI

-1322 DMNDKV
+1322 DMNDEV
-1328 VDQLFDICRDPDTQK
+1328 VDHLFNICKDPDTQK

-1358 ELGLRWSKLRGYER
+1358 ELGLRWSKLKGYKR
-1372 GTDYSEVYKE
+1372 GTDYAEVYKD
-1382 CYIPYWWE
+1382 CYIDHWWE
-1390 NKETRELQ
+1390 NKEIVALQ
-1398 GR
+1398 EAT